1 MKMFNE
7 NWVRPKTRVTYGVNE
22 YMNNATFLPLY
33 VICIATI
40 NGDIVKANTC
50 KGIKPFGI
58 SYNI

>member
-40 NGDIVKANTC
+40 NGDKSQYLQGYKT
-50 KGIKPFGI
+50 FRHF
-58 SYNI
+58 